1 MIARVSGTLL
11 SSDLDRVEVM
21 TAGGV
26 AYLVHI
32 PLSVAESLPRPG
44 GTIELHTALVV
55 RDDGW
60 TLYGFAAAG
69 DRALFQR
76 LLGTTGVGPSL
87 AMNLMS
93 ALGGDRLVR
102 AIQEKDLAVLT
113 RVPRVGKKLAER
125 LVLELQDKLVA
136 RGARRPVRRT
146 NRRPVGRAPMR
157 CARWWRS
164 ATRPRMRRRR
174 CSGCWRTKGP
184 ADTAQLIR
192 KALSRASRSVASGVD
207 SGMSRAEITTPEVLA
222 DESVVELSLRPQRLA
237 EFIGQGQGE
246 GRAAHLHRRGACAQE
261 PLDHA
266 LFFGPPGLG
275 KTTLAELVA
284 ANSA

>member
-21 TAGGV
+21 TTGGV

-60 TLYGFAAAG
+60 TLYGFAATG

-136 RGARRPVRRT
+136 PGGAASRTVGKPAPSGPGADAVRALMAL
-146 NRRPVGRAPMR
+146 GYQ
-157 CARWWRS
+157 
-164 ATRPRMRRRR
+164 ATDAEKAVL
-174 CSGCWRTKGP
+174 GVLEDEGP

-192 KALSRASRSVASGVD
+192 KALARISK
-207 SGMSRAEITTPEVLA
+207 
-222 DESVVELSLRPQRLA
+222 
-237 EFIGQGQGE
+237 
-246 GRAAHLHRRGACAQE
+246 RG
-261 PLDHA
+261 
-266 LFFGPPGLG
+266 
-275 KTTLAELVA
+275 
-284 ANSA
+284 

>member
-32 PLSVAESLPRPG
+32 PLSVAESLPRLG

-60 TLYGFAAAG
+60 TLYGFAATG

-102 AIQEKDLAVLT
+102 AIQEKDLVVLT

-136 RGARRPVRRT
+136 PGGAASRTADKPAPSGPGADAVRAL
-146 NRRPVGRAPMR
+146 VALGYQ
-157 CARWWRS
+157 
-164 ATRPRMRRRR
+164 ATEAEKAVL
-174 CSGCWRTKGP
+174 GVLEDEGP
-184 ADTAQLIR
+184 ADTAPLIR
-192 KALSRASRSVASGVD
+192 KALARVSK
-207 SGMSRAEITTPEVLA
+207 
-222 DESVVELSLRPQRLA
+222 
-237 EFIGQGQGE
+237 
-246 GRAAHLHRRGACAQE
+246 RG
-261 PLDHA
+261 
-266 LFFGPPGLG
+266 
-275 KTTLAELVA
+275 
-284 ANSA
+284 